1 VQRNKE
7 VVMRTLLLLCSLVT
21 FVVWSLWLVHD
32 DGLEGLVVLLR
43 TDWGKQV
50 FVDLVIAASIAW
62 AALHHDPR
70 GRPRH
75 LWAWLVATALTGSMA
90 LLTYLITLQ
99 QRPRPQRSGSDTNT

>member
-1 VQRNKE
+1 
-7 VVMRTLLLLCSLVT
+7 MRTLLLVGSLVT

-32 DGLEGLVVLLR
+32 EGLGGLFVLLQ

-50 FVDLVIAASIAW
+50 FVDLVIASCIAW

-90 LLTYLITLQ
+90 LLTYLVTLQ
-99 QRPRPQRSGSDTNT
+99 RRAPPQKHSGGNSTE

>member
-1 VQRNKE
+1 
-7 VVMRTLLLLCSLVT
+7 MRTLLLVCSLVT

-32 DGLEGLVVLLR
+32 DGLEGLFVLLR

-50 FVDLVIAASIAW
+50 FADLVIALSIAW

-75 LWAWLVATALTGSMA
+75 LWAWLVATVLTGSMA
-90 LLTYLITLQ
+90 VLTYLITLQ
-99 QRPRPQRSGSDTNT
+99 SRRPRASRSSSDTTA

>member
-1 VQRNKE
+1 
-7 VVMRTLLLLCSLVT
+7 MRLVLLVCALVT
-21 FVVWSLWLVHD
+21 FVSWSLWLVHD
-32 DGLEGLVVLLR
+32 EGLGGLFELLR

-50 FVDLVIAASIAW
+50 FADLVIACCVAW

-75 LWAWLVATALTGSMA
+75 LWAWLVATAASGSMA

-99 QRPRPQRSGSDTNT
+99 RRQPPPRGDTSP